1 MKRLFAVLAIAA
13 MLIGIPVYAES
24 NDPAKDMVL
33 IFNDSDQK
41 LALVKT
47 FPAKDYSGN
56 PAIAIMLAYQNL
68 SSDPH
73 MLMTQYFITCYQNG
87 MQLQTTFTFDSSL
100 TEYTT
105 TGITNIKDGAVV
117 VYIEL
122 MGLKDSVSPVEVE
135 ISNSLFGGN
144 KVSFTVDPTVEL
156 TGAAIMGVD
165 PQAEAQTEEPETEPI
180 DWEARYY
187 DLLEKYNAL
196 LEQQQ

>member
-13 MLIGIPVYAES
+13 MLIGTPVYAES

-117 VYIEL
+117 IDVGMNRDENGKLCGDVDFEDCKDKASFITPVPGGVGPMTIAML
-122 MGLKDSVSPVEVE
+122 MK
-135 ISNSLFGGN
+135 N
-144 KVSFTVDPTVEL
+144 TL
-156 TGAAIMGVD
+156 TAGKEHKI
-165 PQAEAQTEEPETEPI
+165 
-180 DWEARYY
+180 RR
-187 DLLEKYNAL
+187 
-196 LEQQQ
+196 